1 MRKTIGTLVGLVAI
15 SLCVIVSFYSVAQGE
30 KQRKDMDRITNDIVM
45 VKARTTDTNRDRV
58 SDAYPRGA
66 AHTNTGS

>member
-30 KQRKDMDRITNDIVM
+30 KQRKDMDRITNDIVIA
-45 VKARTTDTNRDRV
+45 KARNSDDNRDRV
-58 SDAYPRGA
+58 SDSYSRGA
-66 AHTNTGS
+66 ARTETGS